1 MHFWGDKTVKNVNSR
16 IYILEN
22 IFSYKILSILEIEI
36 ATQII
41 TFKRS

>member
-16 IYILEN
+16 FCILEN